1 MNGQSRE
8 NINNCSE
15 SEEKKRVED
24 AKSRAMSNERRAI
37 TELFKEFKFEV
48 TDVSSMKKII
58 NIKEDSQKT
67 ILFLISELKLHIQM
81 KISNL

>member
-37 TELFKEFKFEV
+37 TELFKEFKFKV
-48 TDVSSMKKII
+48 TDVSSMKK
-58 NIKEDSQKT
+58 
-67 ILFLISELKLHIQM
+67 
-81 KISNL
+81 

>member
-1 MNGQSRE
+1 MSIYKEMIENMD

-15 SEEKKRVED
+15 SEEEKRVED

-48 TDVSSMKKII
+48 TYVSSVKK
-58 NIKEDSQKT
+58 
-67 ILFLISELKLHIQM
+67 
-81 KISNL
+81 